1 MRRDADMVTLHS
13 TRRSSLETAP
23 NRPVRPHT
31 DGERSQGRWIHPEKQ
46 RYYSVA
52 LVCDLFGD
60 WTLLQCWGGIGTH
73 LGGHSIV
80 HVASQEAG
88 LKQIAAIGKRR
99 RQHGYREADPAVP
112 RQNFSAR

>member
-13 TRRSSLETAP
+13 TRRPSLEAAS

-31 DGERSQGRWIHPEKQ
+31 DGERSQCRWIHPEKQ

-52 LVCDLFGD
+52 LVRDLFGD
-60 WTLLQCWGGIGTH
+60 WTLLQCWGGIGSQ
-73 LGGHSIV
+73 LGGQRIV
-80 HVASQEAG
+80 LVESHEAG

-99 RQHGYREADPAVP
+99 LQHGYRETVA
-112 RQNFSAR
+112 